1 MRCDRMQ
8 EVPFNGTMSGT
19 QRALCLAGAVLLLL
33 QASRARSSVG
43 RIALGAAA
51 STLAYSGATGNAV
64 TRALG
69 LQDATA
75 SRAPLHVL
83 RTVMV
88 NRPAE
93 ELYAIWRNFENLP
106 TIMQHLDSV
115 RVLDAKRSLWRAR
128 SPLGGTVEWEAELTH
143 EVPDRELGWR
153 SLPGSEVHSTGVV
166 RFEPSP
172 LGYGTQLQ
180 VEMLYAPPAGRL
192 GATVAR
198 LLGEEPHHQIDDD
211 LHRFKERMESPGG
224 IPAGSASPLGEQLR
238 TF

>member
-1 MRCDRMQ
+1 MRHDRM
-8 EVPFNGTMSGT
+8 PNDYANASMSGT
-19 QRALCLAGAVLLLL
+19 QRALCLAGSVLLLL
-33 QASRARSSVG
+33 QAVRARSPST

-51 STLAYSGATGNAV
+51 STLAFSGVTGNGPSGF
-64 TRALG
+64 RR
-69 LQDATA
+69 ATA
-75 SRAPLHVL
+75 AKEPLHVL

-93 ELYAIWRNFENLP
+93 EIYAVWRNFENLP

-128 SPLGGTVEWEAELTH
+128 SPFGGTVEWEAELTH

-153 SLPGSEVHSTGVV
+153 SLPGSEVESTGVV

-180 VEMLYAPPAGRL
+180 VEMVYAPPAGKL

-198 LLGEEPHHQIDDD
+198 MLGEEPHQQIDDD
-211 LHRFKERMESPGG
+211 LQRFKQRMETPGALPSSG
-224 IPAGSASPLGEQLR
+224 APPLGEQLR